1 MSARSC
7 TAPASPSRPSA
18 WLEAMATGL
27 PVVATSRAHQG
38 LAAVPG
44 RHLLVADHPHAF
56 ADAVTGLLES
66 PHRARDL
73 GRAARAFVCA
83 HHAWPAV
90 LGVLDDVLRTLAA
103 PGVRQGARP

>member
-1 MSARSC
+1 MTLRILMLAHRVPYPPDTGDKVRAFHIAR
-7 TAPASPSRPSA
+7 
-18 WLEAMATGL
+18 
-27 PVVATSRAHQG
+27 
-38 LAAVPG
+38 
-44 RHLLVADHPHAF
+44 
-56 ADAVTGLLES
+56 
-66 PHRARDL
+66 RDL